1 MTRKVILT
9 EAELKQII
17 ESATMNVIQEGFAS
31 NVWNGVKSAGRT
43 MYGAAKRAAGK
54 VANGVQ
60 NAYMQGYEKSKM
72 SDTVKYLKQ
81 LSQNPNMQNISKVLL
96 QAADALQKQLTQP
109 NNNPQGQ
116 QGQQQVNNAPQQQ
129 QQPMQQANNV
139 PQQQQNFSTNN
150 RWGADYVSE
159 NRKR

>member
-31 NVWNGVKSAGRT
+31 NVWNGVKNAGRT

-60 NAYMQGYEKSKM
+60 NAYMQGYEKSKI

-96 QAADALQKQLTQP
+96 QAATELQKQLQQP

-116 QGQQQVNNAPQQQ
+116 QGQQQQPMQQANSAPQQQ
-129 QQPMQQANNV
+129 QQRQQ
-139 PQQQQNFSTNN
+139 PQQNFSTNN
-150 RWGADYVSE
+150 GWSADYVSE